1 MGVKLRLG
9 KEILLNYCNGLGELW
24 SDFHRSYVV
33 NSLSVV
39 NKFSIAVKAAVFK
52 TTLRKWL
59 I

>member
-9 KEILLNYCNGLGELW
+9 KEIELLQWFGRILW

-39 NKFSIAVKAAVFK
+39 NKFSIAVKAAEFK
-52 TTLRKWL
+52 TTLGKWL